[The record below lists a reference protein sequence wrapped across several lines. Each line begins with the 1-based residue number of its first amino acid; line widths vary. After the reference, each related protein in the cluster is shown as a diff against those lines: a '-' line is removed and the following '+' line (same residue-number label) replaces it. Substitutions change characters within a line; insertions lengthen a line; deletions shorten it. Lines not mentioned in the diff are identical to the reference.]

1 MTRAGSARRERGGG
15 ELETTFVRGA
25 IALVAIGM
33 ILGALLAV

>member
-1 MTRAGSARRERGGG
+1 MTRASSARRDRGTGD
-15 ELETTFVRGA
+15 LETTFVRGA